1 MPHDFNQ
8 PIIDE
13 FRANKGRMTG
23 YFEGA
28 RLLLLT
34 TTGARTGTPHTTPV
48 GYLPDGDRVLVI
60 ASAAGS
66 DRHPD
71 WFRNLVAH
79 PQVTVESGVFTYDA
93 QAVVLTGE
101 ERDEVFARAVEADP
115 GWAAYQEK
123 TERIIPVVALHSLAQ
138 GGPGT
143 INATS
148 FGEAIKVVHDAFRH
162 ELALIRGELNKSTAT
177 DTDRDAD
184 ADTGTGAEF
193 STLGAQLRV
202 NCLTFCQGLHNH
214 HTGEDTVLFPLI
226 AERHPGATAALAR
239 LREEHEQ
246 IATLVDALRETLTT
260 PTAPATTRAEVNRLT
275 AALEAHLT
283 YEEQELIPLF
293 DA

>member
-79 PQVTVESGVFTYDA
+79 PQVTVESGVFTYEA
-93 QAVVLTGE
+93 RAVVLTGE

-162 ELALIRGELNKSTAT
+162 ELALIRSELNKDTTAET
-177 DTDRDAD
+177 AGDIGD
-184 ADTGTGAEF
+184 GTEF

-226 AERHPGATAALAR
+226 AERHPDSTAALAR

-260 PTAPATTRAEVNRLT
+260 PTDPATTRTEVNRLT
-275 AALEAHLT
+275 AALEAHLA
-283 YEEQELIPLF
+283 YEEQELIPLS

>member
-1 MPHDFNQ
+1 MPHDLNQ

-28 RLLLLT
+28 RLLLT

-162 ELALIRGELNKSTAT
+162 ELALIRGELDKGADT
-177 DTDRDAD
+177 DT
-184 ADTGTGAEF
+184 EL

-226 AERHPGATAALAR
+226 AERHPGSTAALAR
-239 LREEHEQ
+239 LREEHDQ

-260 PTAPATTRAEVNRLT
+260 PTDPATTRAEVNRLT
-275 AALEAHLT
+275 TALEAHLT

-293 DA
+293 DAAP

>member
-1 MPHDFNQ
+1 MPNDFNQ

-13 FRANKGRMTG
+13 FRANRGRMSG

-48 GYLPDGDRVLVI
+48 GYLPDNGDRVLVI

-66 DRHPD
+66 ARHPD
-71 WFRNLVAH
+71 WFHNLVAH
-79 PQVTVESGVFTYDA
+79 PQVTVESGSFTYEA
-93 QAVVLTGE
+93 RAVVLTGE

-123 TERIIPVVALHSLAQ
+123 TTRVIPVVALHSLAQ

-148 FGEAIKVVHDAFRH
+148 FGEAIKVVHDAFRRELSLIRA
-162 ELALIRGELNKSTAT
+162 ELASTASSST
-177 DTDRDAD
+177 T
-184 ADTGTGAEF
+184 
-193 STLGAQLRV
+193 TLGAQLRV

-214 HTGEDTVLFPLI
+214 HTGEDTMLFPHI
-226 AERHPGATAALAR
+226 AEQHPTATPALTR
-239 LREEHEQ
+239 LREEHER
-246 IATLVDALRETLTT
+246 IATLVEELRETLTST
-260 PTAPATTRAEVNRLT
+260 TDPAAVRTEVERLT
-275 AALEAHLT
+275 TALEAHLT
-283 YEEQELIPLF
+283 YEEEELIPLF
-293 DA
+293 DTAA

>member
-1 MPHDFNQ
+1 MPNDFNQ
-8 PIIDE
+8 PVIDE
-13 FRANKGRMTG
+13 FRANRGRMTG

-79 PQVTVESGVFTYDA
+79 PQVTVESGTFTYEA
-93 QAVVLTGE
+93 RAEVLTGA
-101 ERDEVFARAVEADP
+101 ERDRLFARAVEADA
-115 GWAAYQEK
+115 GWATYQEK
-123 TERIIPVVALHSLAQ
+123 TTRVIPVVALHSLAQ

-148 FGEAIKVVHDAFRH
+148 FGEAIKVLHDAFRH
-162 ELALIRGELNKSTAT
+162 ELTLIRAELAT
-177 DTDRDAD
+177 SPT
-184 ADTGTGAEF
+184 
-193 STLGAQLRV
+193 TLGAQLRV

-214 HTGEDTVLFPLI
+214 HTGEDTMLFPHI
-226 AERHPGATAALAR
+226 AEQHPHSTPALTR
-239 LREEHEQ
+239 LREEHER
-246 IATLVDALRETLTT
+246 IAELVEDLRETLTST
-260 PTAPATTRAEVNRLT
+260 TDPAVVRAEVERLT

-283 YEEQELIPLF
+283 YEEEELVPLF
-293 DA
+293 DTAP